1 MKKMMTIAILV
12 AMTVLAGERVMAS
25 GAGAGYGN
33 YLVKELQE
41 SGIDKGSRENID
53 MIKTESLKNHR

>member
-1 MKKMMTIAILV
+1 MKKIMTI
-12 AMTVLAGERVMAS
+12 TVLMAMILLGGQRVMAS

-41 SGIDKGSRENID
+41 KGINSGSRENVD
-53 MIKTESLKNHR
+53 LFETEALKNHR